1 MRQKLIQQQKM
12 QGNYLVFNFERNK
25 EHMQANCKSKIK

>member
-12 QGNYLVFNFERNK
+12 QGNYLVFNFKRNK
-25 EHMQANCKSKIK
+25 EHVQTNCKSKIK